1 MEDKTIFFI
10 YSYTANTDNILFKL
24 AFYGR
29 IIENQRC
36 RNTSLATVGK
46 THYSTNRIVGQ
57 CWSGAI
63 SQV

>member
-29 IIENQRC
+29 IIENQ
-36 RNTSLATVGK
+36 
-46 THYSTNRIVGQ
+46 
-57 CWSGAI
+57 
-63 SQV
+63 